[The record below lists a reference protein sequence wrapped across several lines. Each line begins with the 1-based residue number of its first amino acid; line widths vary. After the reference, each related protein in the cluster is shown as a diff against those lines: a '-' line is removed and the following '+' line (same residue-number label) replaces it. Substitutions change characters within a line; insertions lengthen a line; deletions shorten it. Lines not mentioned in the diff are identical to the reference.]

1 MLATVVVE
9 LSAISCFN
17 TYTPVCVKALEEA
30 PLPDN
35 IKTPLL
41 PELYIAEAL
50 LYNNEV
56 RANGKSTAG
65 AVTLPFPLTCF
76 PPQNSARPLFHLR

>member
-17 TYTPVCVKALEEA
+17 TYIPVFVNPLEA

-50 LYNNEV
+50 LYNSKV